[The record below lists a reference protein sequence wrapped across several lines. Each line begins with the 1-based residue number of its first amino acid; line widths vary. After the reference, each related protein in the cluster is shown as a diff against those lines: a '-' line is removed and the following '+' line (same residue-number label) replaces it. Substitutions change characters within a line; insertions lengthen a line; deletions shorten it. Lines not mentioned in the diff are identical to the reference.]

1 MARSGPERVKRMKLK
16 TMMIKTM
23 LVAAVACGAVAAYP
37 AATYAAGTAQEAKV
51 ENHDHIY
58 VRSQQMD
65 YTTAQG
71 QKMTVT
77 VNANSDKSA
86 MVLYVDLLGDKQR
99 SKVEKNEDGQYVVTE
114 GASLETDAAKIA
126 ETAAGNGQ
134 WREM

>member
-1 MARSGPERVKRMKLK
+1 
-16 TMMIKTM
+16 M
-23 LVAAVACGAVAAYP
+23 LVSGVACGAVAAYP
-37 AATYAAGTAQEAKV
+37 AVTYAAGGAKEAVV

-58 VRSQQMD
+58 IRSQQMD

-77 VNANSDKSA
+77 VSSNSDESA
-86 MVLYVDLLGDKQR
+86 MVMYFDKQR
-99 SKVEKNEDGQYVVTE
+99 AKVEKDEDGQYVVTE
-114 GASLETDAAKIA
+114 GALSETDAEKIA

>member
-1 MARSGPERVKRMKLK
+1 MKRMKLK
-16 TMMIKTM
+16 NIVLRTM
-23 LVAAVACGAVAAYP
+23 LAAGIACGAVAAYP
-37 AATYAAGTAQEAKV
+37 AVTFAAGNIEEAKV

-77 VNANSDKSA
+77 VSSNSDESA
-86 MVLYVDLLGDKQR
+86 MVMYFDNSGDKQR
-99 SKVEKNEDGQYVVTE
+99 AKVEKDVDGQYVITE
-114 GASLETDAAKIA
+114 GALSETDAAKIA
-126 ETAAGNGQ
+126 ETAANNGQ